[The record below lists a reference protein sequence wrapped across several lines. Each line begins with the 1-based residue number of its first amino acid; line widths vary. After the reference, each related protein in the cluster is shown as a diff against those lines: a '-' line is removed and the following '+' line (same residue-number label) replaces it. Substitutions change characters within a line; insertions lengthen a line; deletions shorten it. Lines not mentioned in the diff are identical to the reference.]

1 MLLCGTIVYAQKQIS
16 AASPDGQIRVTI
28 SLSDRIYY
36 DVESHGEK
44 LFGECHIGLTLRNR
58 TLGEKPVLKSSQKIL
73 KEADYVARTK
83 GNRSFPWRYML
94 IS

>member
-1 MLLCGTIVYAQKQIS
+1 MRRDILCCILLLLCGTIVYARKQIS

-36 DVESHGEK
+36 DVEDQGD
-44 LFGECHIGLTLRNR
+44 R
-58 TLGEKPVLKSSQKIL
+58 SQKIL